1 MSAYCLNIHARY
13 QCQHAGACCTA
24 GWTIPI
30 ETTSA
35 HALRRRGLLKNETHT
50 ADEDGGTIAL
60 RKTPDGACVFYD
72 TQHDGLC
79 AIHRDAGPLLMPSA
93 CRNFP
98 RVAVRDPRGIFI
110 TLSHFCPT
118 VAGLLLSADSI
129 AIVEAPPSLSLDGGV
144 EGLDA
149 TGVMPPLLRPG
160 MLMDW
165 EGYDRWE
172 REGIAVLSE
181 RGYSARVA
189 LRIIASATREIQRW
203 SPGEATLASRVT
215 QTFEQTR
222 SALVVDRAS
231 EPEPLERPRK
241 AFLASH
247 LFASWAAYQR
257 DLGAVVAQLEH
268 ALSLVATTVTD
279 EQSFIAAVR
288 DADWRLRHQGEH
300 VRSRSLSPLRH
311 H

>member
-1 MSAYCLNIHARY
+1 MSV
-13 QCQHAGACCTA
+13 
-24 GWTIPI
+24 
-30 ETTSA
+30 
-35 HALRRRGLLKNETHT
+35 
-50 ADEDGGTIAL
+50 L
-60 RKTPDGACVFYD
+60 RKTPDGSCLFYD
-72 TQHDGLC
+72 VQHDGLC
-79 AIHRDAGPLLMPSA
+79 AIHRDAGTSLMPSA

-98 RVAVRDPRGIFI
+98 RVAVRDPRGIFV

-129 AIVEAPPSLSLDGGV
+129 AIVEAPPSLSLAGEV

-172 REGIAVLSE
+172 REGIAVLSD
-181 RGYSARVA
+181 RSNTARAA
-189 LRIIASATREIQRW
+189 LNIIASATQEIRQW
-203 SPGEATLASRVT
+203 SPGAETLATRVM
-215 QTFEQTR
+215 QAFEQIR
-222 SALVVDRAS
+222 STSVTDQAS
-231 EPEPLERPRK
+231 REDPLERPRK

-257 DLGAVVAQLEH
+257 DLGAVVDQLEL
-268 ALSLVATTVTD
+268 ALSLVGSPATD
-279 EQSFIAAVR
+279 QQSFLAAVR
-288 DADWRLRHQGEH
+288 DADWRLRHNGEH
-300 VRSRSLSPLRH
+300 VRPRSLSPLRH